1 MDNFLHILFTTC
13 LSKNFYNIVDMLHH
27 VVQKDVFVLSFH
39 TNKIQFESNLAW
51 GKKLKHRNISE
62 ILKSMQ
68 WKCSSGK
75 KKSKQIFQRNNMVNA
90 IPFLH
95 CLNYTYQSTILPWP
109 WSNIKQICKWI
120 ILTSIYRIVQ
130 IM

>member
-68 WKCSSGK
+68 
-75 KKSKQIFQRNNMVNA
+75 
-90 IPFLH
+90 
-95 CLNYTYQSTILPWP
+95 
-109 WSNIKQICKWI
+109 
-120 ILTSIYRIVQ
+120 
-130 IM
+130 